1 MGLYR
6 RGKTWWIA
14 YTVAGRQHRESTHTT
29 NKRVAKNLLAIRQ
42 AQVLEGRLQL
52 PASKPPRFEEWA
64 ERFLQSVQHASTK
77 ERYRYSIQSLLAS
90 LKGSRLSQIT
100 PEAIEEFK
108 HARLG
113 SGTKSSTV
121 NRDLATLRRMLNLA
135 QRQRLIS
142 QNPFANVDFLEE
154 RKGRRQPHILSFEEQ
169 GRLVTVAPPH
179 MRLLVVLIS
188 ETGLRVGKEALA
200 LRWEDVDLVND
211 VIRVQESKTLAGRR
225 EIPLSGFCK
234 EELLRWHHFAGPD
247 FSPWV
252 FFNSSK
258 PSVRLK
264 AVRKTWASAL
274 KNAGVPYFRIY
285 DLRATFASRLSAAG
299 VPDVFVSQ
307 MMGHAGGLLQTYAKA
322 IREYRQDAIRKLEE
336 YRQQKTVLDEPI
348 EHLNSVN

>member
-1 MGLYR
+1 MGVYQ
-6 RGKTWWIA
+6 RGKSWWIA

-29 NKRVAKNLLAIRQ
+29 NKRVAKNILSIRQ

-52 PASKPPRFEEWA
+52 PASRPPRFEEWA
-64 ERFLQSVQHASTK
+64 EQFLQTVPQASTR

-90 LKGSRLSQIT
+90 FKGSRLSQIT
-100 PEAIEEFK
+100 PEAIEGFK
-108 HARLG
+108 QARLEN
-113 SGTKSSTV
+113 GTKSSTV

-135 QRQRLIS
+135 QRQRLIAH
-142 QNPFANVDFLEE
+142 NPFSQVELLEE
-154 RKGRRQPHILSFEEQ
+154 RRGRRQPHILSFAEQ
-169 GRLVTVAPPH
+169 GRLLPVAPAH

-200 LRWEDVDLVND
+200 LKWEDVDLVND
-211 VIRVQESKTLAGRR
+211 AIRVQDSKTLAGRR

-234 EELLRWHHFAGPD
+234 EELLRWHHLMGPD

-252 FFNSSK
+252 FFNPLN
-258 PSVRLK
+258 PSQRLL

-274 KNAGVPYFRIY
+274 KNAGVAYFRIY
-285 DLRATFASRLSAAG
+285 DLRATFATRLSAAG

-336 YRQQKTVLDEPI
+336 YRRQKTVLDEAA
-348 EHLNSVN
+348 EHPHAVN